1 MFNPSL
7 SLMTRPS
14 VWAVIPSLAITPG
27 KTFFGLDKQK
37 AHCFTIDSRLHRFF
51 EDPFFADVLG
61 LSEYRK
67 QTDIIFLIGE
77 RPFPAKLRRIDQ
89 DRSMTRTRKPDELPH
104 RTIYQFQWS
113 RGMAKKSD
121 DTIHAI
127 REMFEYSYRQV
138 LSGDNKHGERAVF
151 HHIGDNVFLLRR
163 SKDDEDH
170 LGTEL

>member
-1 MFNPSL
+1 VFNPSL

-138 LSGDNKHGERAVF
+138 LSGNNKHGERAVF

>member
-1 MFNPSL
+1 ME
-7 SLMTRPS
+7 LMARPS
-14 VWAVIPSLAITPG
+14 VWAVIPSLAITPAR
-27 KTFFGLDKQK
+27 TFFGLDKQK

-61 LSEYRK
+61 LNEYRK
-67 QTDIIFLIGE
+67 QTDVVFLIGE

-89 DRSMTRTRKPDELPH
+89 DRSMPRTRKPEELPH

-113 RGMAKKSD
+113 RVMANKSD

-127 REMFEYSYRQV
+127 REMFEYSYGQV
-138 LSGDNKHGERAVF
+138 LSGNNKHGERALF

-163 SKDDEDH
+163 SNDKEDL